1 MTESDT
7 GHEMNKQYKILIFE
21 DESIIAMELKRKL
34 EQIGYIVPA
43 VESFG
48 EKAIEMV
55 ERYNPDLILMD
66 IMLEGQ
72 VDGIQ
77 AATRIREKKNIPLV
91 FLTAY
96 SDDRTI
102 QRVKQIEPY
111 GYILKPFDE
120 REIKTVVELALYK
133 HAMQRKIQE
142 SEQWL
147 SATLRSIADAVITT
161 SNKDVVSYINP
172 VAESLT
178 GWTKEE
184 AIEKPVSAI
193 LTLLDSDTREAIQ
206 NPTQQLISSAE
217 NESSM
222 NCILIS
228 KSDQEIY
235 VELSCSPILTER
247 NKNNGVVFAFR
258 DITRRRQIES
268 ALRQSEERFRSLVES
283 SQTGILIIDKS
294 FQVIY
299 SNEEVARIFGYARDE
314 IVNHDF
320 RKFLKGSSKAKLV
333 DRYLRRQKGEAI
345 PSRYNMEMIS
355 KTGELKRVEVTNSM
369 IEDKYGNTQTVI
381 QILDITQRIQLE
393 EQLRQAQKMKAI
405 GTLAGGI
412 AHDFNNILTAIRGCT
427 DMALKEV
434 DDSHSVHAELVEVQ
448 TSAERAADLTR
459 QLLAFSRNQPLEYKY
474 LNLNK
479 LIEGLLKMLHRLIGE
494 DIGVSTSLEKNI
506 WIVKADQGSIEEVLM
521 NLAVNA
527 QDAMPTGGKLHI
539 STRNITLDETY
550 CENMPEARPGH
561 YVCMS
566 IADTGVGMSKET
578 VRRIF
583 EPFFST
589 KGTGKGTGLGLSVVY
604 GIIKQHEGWINIY
617 SEPNKGS
624 IFRIYLERA
633 DGDVFETDVKEVVE
647 RYQGKDE
654 QLLVVEDEEKVR
666 LLSSKALKKY
676 GYQVTAVSSIDEAVQ
691 VFKAEPEKYE
701 LLFSDVVLTDGT
713 GIELIDQLRSVRSD
727 LKVLLCSGYTDQKS
741 QWPLIQERGYP
752 FLSKPFTLV
761 ELLKKVNFALYGEN
775 ETEKHES

>member
-1 MTESDT
+1 
-7 GHEMNKQYKILIFE
+7 MNPYKILIFE

-34 EQIGYIVPA
+34 EQIGYVIPA
-43 VESFG
+43 IESFG

-55 ERYNPDLILMD
+55 DRHDPDLILMD

-72 VDGIQ
+72 VDGVQ
-77 AATRIREKKNIPLV
+77 AATRIREKKDIPLV

-96 SDDRTI
+96 SDDCTI

-120 REIKTVVELALYK
+120 REIKTVIELALYK
-133 HAMQRKIQE
+133 HSMQKKIKE
-142 SEQWL
+142 NEQWL
-147 SATLRSIADAVITT
+147 SATLRSIGDAVVTT
-161 SNKDVVSYINP
+161 STDGVVTYINP

-178 GWTKEE
+178 GWKKEDVMGQSVAE
-184 AIEKPVSAI
+184 I
-193 LTLLDSDTREAIQ
+193 LIMLDADTRETIQ
-206 NPTQQLISSAE
+206 DPLQEAVPPENKDNQSS
-217 NESSM
+217 NR
-222 NCILIS
+222 ILIS
-228 KSDQEIY
+228 KTGEEIF
-235 VELSCSPILTER
+235 VDVSCSPILTGHQES
-247 NKNNGVVFAFR
+247 NGVVFTFR
-258 DITRRRQIES
+258 DMTRRRQMES
-268 ALRQSEERFRSLVES
+268 ALRQSEEKFRSLVEN

-294 FQVIY
+294 FQVLY
-299 SNEEVARIFGYARDE
+299 SNEEVSRIFGYTRED
-314 IVNHDF
+314 IINHDF
-320 RKFLKGSSKAKLV
+320 RDFLKGSSKAELV
-333 DRYLRRQKGEAI
+333 DRHLRRQKGESI
-345 PSRYNMEMIS
+345 PTRYTMEMIS
-355 KTGELKRVEVTNSM
+355 KNGEMKKVEVTSSI
-369 IEDKYGNTQTVI
+369 IEDKFGNAQTVV

-434 DDSHSVHAELVEVQ
+434 SESHAVHAELIEVQ

-459 QLLAFSRNQPLEYKY
+459 QLLAFSRNQPLQYKY
-474 LNLNK
+474 INLNK
-479 LIEGLLKMLHRLIGE
+479 IIESLLKMLHRLIGE
-494 DIGVSTSLEKNI
+494 DIGVSTSLEENI

-521 NLAVNA
+521 NLGVNA
-527 QDAMPTGGKLHI
+527 QDAMPKGGKLHI

-561 YVCMS
+561 YVCLS
-566 IADTGVGMSKET
+566 IADTGLGMNKET

-604 GIIKQHEGWINIY
+604 GIIKQHEGWINVY
-617 SEPNKGS
+617 SEPSKGS

-647 RYQGKDE
+647 RYQGKGE
-654 QLLVVEDEEKVR
+654 HLLVVEDEEKVR
-666 LLSSKALKKY
+666 LLSSKALSKY
-676 GYQVTAVSSIDEAVQ
+676 GYQVTSVSSIDEAIQ
-691 VFKAEPEKYE
+691 AYNENPNKFD

-713 GIELIDQLRSVRSD
+713 GLDLIDQLQPIWKN

-741 QWPLIQERGYP
+741 QWPLIQEHGYP
-752 FLSKPFTLV
+752 FLPKPFTLI
-761 ELLKKVNFALYGEN
+761 ELLKKVNFALHGKDESEKSEN
-775 ETEKHES
+775 